1 MKKSREEVLQQTK
14 LRLREKYDVN
24 TIELVEKN
32 FWIALRHFVTHPL
45 EVKKGIQINRFF
57 KLKLRLSKLKWK
69 IENLNLPETKKEL
82 YTKLIQNNE

>member
-32 FWIALRHFVTHPL
+32 FWIALRYFVTHPL

-69 IENLNLPETKKEL
+69 VENLNLPETKKEL
-82 YTKLIQNNE
+82 YNKLIQNNE